1 MGLLIVFTPPPSSQK
16 NNFTCAPYARMVGR
30 PLREDEMWAYTG
42 DLRIVLMEWK
52 DVEWR
57 VGGMIII
64 LPFAPPIPYFNLPHR
79 TS

>member
-1 MGLLIVFTPPPSSQK
+1 
-16 NNFTCAPYARMVGR
+16 MVGR